1 MNNNQEKITMLEKIK
16 EYLLKRID
24 KGVKKR
30 KMIYDIKYNHNK
42 TKI

>member
-30 KMIYDIKYNHNK
+30 KMIYDIKYKQNK